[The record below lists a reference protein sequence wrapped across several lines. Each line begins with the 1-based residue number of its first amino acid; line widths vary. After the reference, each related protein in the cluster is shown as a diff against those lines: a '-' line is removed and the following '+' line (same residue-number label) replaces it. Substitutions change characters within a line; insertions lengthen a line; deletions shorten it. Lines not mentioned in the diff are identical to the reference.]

1 MDTFGTVWMMLGSKT
16 DMENDLH
23 TQKGDRLEE
32 EVAQKKD
39 RLDHS
44 LVNDDDGV
52 YSVFGCDDVD
62 YAIYDEDDRDEEVDH
77 KKVWT

>member
-1 MDTFGTVWMMLGSKT
+1 
-16 DMENDLH
+16 MENDLH

-52 YSVFGCDDVD
+52 YYVFGCDDVD